1 MAVVNRT
8 ISHWLVFWGTQTT
21 IVRASTEARA
31 FDAFLG
37 AIAPKSDSTYSN
49 GQSFGRFV
57 PPGRD
62 EVTIR
67 RPRESDRGW
76 IEDSGDK
83 AFLALLPELVDA

>member
-21 IVRASTEARA
+21 IVRASDEDRA
-31 FDAFLG
+31 FAAFIDAIVPPPRVSYDG
-37 AIAPKSDSTYSN
+37 GK
-49 GQSFGRFV
+49 SFGRFV
-57 PPGRD
+57 PPVRE